1 MNNDLLV
8 NIRNLPDLLADSSL
22 IIPAYQRPYTWQEEQ
37 VLPLLNDLFN
47 AKKDRPVIMGSIILW
62 RNGEKTEI
70 VDGQQRLTTF
80 SIFAKLINSGYP
92 NHFLSQRYIHSVS
105 ASNIKANARY
115 ISDFIDKKGRD
126 RFDLNLGAVYFI
138 VLYVPTLS
146 EAFTFFDS
154 QNTRGKKLN
163 DSDILKAHHLRFIL
177 GNDLAKDCS
186 VLWERIQKDKN
197 IGVDLLLENLLGQG
211 RKFSRKEISEVDI
224 KKEFKSQR
232 AVKIGS
238 TFHAINRYQQPPVF
252 EKWLFDPLNGEGLK
266 LFFSDNEPVVLPE
279 SMAINK
285 DIHRYF
291 PFQVTQSIEGGE
303 IFFWFTH
310 KYYRLYKELFISAN
324 PLVSDFLNDLLILI
338 QEFNYST
345 GASYVHEV
353 FTGAL
358 LFYFDKFGYEEL
370 DIVAAHLFFSVYWL
384 RFRQSSVQ
392 YASVFKFI
400 READGFNPFE
410 LISRAGFP
418 GYLINYMDDFL
429 EGKYRELWE
438 SDGIRR
444 QMFNR
449 LISYVTK
456 GYFSY
461 HEEKLPFSISQT
473 LKQPIR

>member
-1 MNNDLLV
+1 
-8 NIRNLPDLLADSSL
+8 
-22 IIPAYQRPYTWQEEQ
+22 
-37 VLPLLNDLFN
+37 
-47 AKKDRPVIMGSIILW
+47 
-62 RNGEKTEI
+62 
-70 VDGQQRLTTF
+70 
-80 SIFAKLINSGYP
+80 
-92 NHFLSQRYIHSVS
+92 
-105 ASNIKANARY
+105 
-115 ISDFIDKKGRD
+115 
-126 RFDLNLGAVYFI
+126 
-138 VLYVPTLS
+138 
-146 EAFTFFDS
+146 
-154 QNTRGKKLN
+154 
-163 DSDILKAHHLRFIL
+163 LRFIL

-232 AVKIGS
+232 ASKVGS
-238 TFHAINRYQQPPVF
+238 KFHSINRYQQPPVF
-252 EKWLFDPLNGEGLK
+252 EKWLFDPLDGEGLK
-266 LFFSDNEPVVLPE
+266 LFFSGQKPVVLPE
-279 SMAINK
+279 SVAINK

-310 KYYRLYKELFISAN
+310 KYYLLYKELFVYAN
-324 PLVSDFLNDLLILI
+324 PLVSDFLNDLLIII

-345 GASYVHEV
+345 GASYVHEI

-370 DIVAAHLFFSVYWL
+370 DAIAAHLFFSVYWL

-400 READGFNPFE
+400 REPDGFNPFE

-418 GYLINYMDDFL
+418 GYLINYMNDFL

-438 SDGIRR
+438 SQGLRR

-449 LISYVTK
+449 LISYVTN
-456 GYFSY
+456 GYFSH
-461 HEEKLPFSISQT
+461 HEGMLPLSISYT
-473 LKQPIR
+473 LKRPIR